1 MNVHSKAVKLYTQTT
16 VWAIFIGSI
25 VYFDSCC
32 SSPQDV
38 IFRALYKVTGISK
51 QITPLFRLLP
61 PVSFLCPSTMF
72 QARAAT
78 ANKDILTVLQSV
90 MRQPETTRSLPSL
103 TESKFRW
110 KKLTLVRV
118 PECDQLIISSS
129 MQGMSAINFAK
140 IHKLVF
146 DTSCIQEMITHK
158 QTYTDRRQTRL
169 NT

>member
-1 MNVHSKAVKLYTQTT
+1 MCTVKLTRKLLYELSLL
-16 VWAIFIGSI
+16 GSI
-25 VYFDSCC
+25 VYFASCY
-32 SSPQDV
+32 SSPQNV
-38 IFRALYKVTGISK
+38 ILWHCIKSRALVNKLHRCLDSC
-51 QITPLFRLLP
+51 LP
-61 PVSFLCPSTMF
+61 WASFAPRVF

-78 ANKDILTVLQSV
+78 ANKD
-90 MRQPETTRSLPSL
+90 SL
-103 TESKFRW
+103 TALQCGNPKLHEVCRALRKASSVE
-110 KKLTLVRV
+110 KKLTLVKANH
-118 PECDQLIISSS
+118 PIECDHLIISSS